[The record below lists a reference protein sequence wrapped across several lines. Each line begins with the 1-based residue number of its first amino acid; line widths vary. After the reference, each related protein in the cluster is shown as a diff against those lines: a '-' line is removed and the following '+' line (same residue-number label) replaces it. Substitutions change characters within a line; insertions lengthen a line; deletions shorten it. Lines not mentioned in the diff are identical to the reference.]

1 MTESDSKL
9 FVLIDCLDGKNASTV
24 EGIRS
29 ISNVIEIKETTGPY
43 NIIVTLQSQS
53 NDDLKETLQ
62 KIRSIGTV
70 RNTLTLRA
78 SHDLEVLG

>member
-1 MTESDSKL
+1 MTESHSKL

-29 ISNVIEIKETTGPY
+29 INNVVEIKETTGPY